1 MGKEDLMESNEQFL
15 DFLDD
20 IINQDKKAWDQFV
33 EKYGNIIYSYIN
45 RTLKRYHYSFQ
56 NDEIEEIFDRIFV
69 ALLDR
74 DCRRLRNFRGENE
87 RSFVAYLREIS
98 FHLTID
104 FLREQKSFVDLEEI
118 QYRISDDNKFK
129 KIETKDLKKLINELK
144 DGLSER
150 HHYLFRLI
158 YEEDLSLS
166 NIAEIMALKINAVH
180 QLKFRMVNNLVKIA
194 KKKNLYEELKS
205 FISDG

>member
-1 MGKEDLMESNEQFL
+1 MESNERFL

-20 IINQDKKAWDQFV
+20 IVKRDKKAWDLFV

-74 DCRRLRNFRGENE
+74 ECRRLRNFRGENE

-118 QYRISDDNKFK
+118 QYRIADDDKYR
-129 KIETKDLKKLINELK
+129 KIEIKDLKKLINELK
-144 DGLSER
+144 EGLSDR
-150 HHYLFRLI
+150 HHYLFKLI

-166 NIAEIMALKINAVH
+166 NVAEIMALKINAVH
-180 QLKFRMVNNLVKIA
+180 QLKFRMV
-194 KKKNLYEELKS
+194 
-205 FISDG
+205 

>member
-1 MGKEDLMESNEQFL
+1 MGKDDLMESNERFL

-20 IINQDKKAWDQFV
+20 IVKRDKKAWDLFV

-74 DCRRLRNFRGENE
+74 ECRRLRNFRGENE

-118 QYRISDDNKFK
+118 QYRIADDDKYK
-129 KIETKDLKKLINELK
+129 KIEIKDLKKLINELK
-144 DGLSER
+144 EGLSDR
-150 HHYLFRLI
+150 HHYLFKLI

-166 NIAEIMALKINAVH
+166 NVAQIMALKINAVH
-180 QLKFRMVNNLVKIA
+180 QLKFRMVNNLIKIA
-194 KKKNLYEELKS
+194 KKKNLYDELKS
-205 FISDG
+205 FISDA